1 MRKRILIVEDN
12 SDLLELLR
20 LSFKAAGFSIATA
33 TNGIDAI
40 KKTRSLNPDLILLDL
55 ILPELDGF
63 AVCEILRKD
72 PETVSVPI
80 VVLTGLSSQFTRY
93 AGLESGATEFVT
105 KPMSPD
111 HLVVKVKRLL
121 SERAA
126 AAKREKAAAAEL
138 SHATAKH

>member
-1 MRKRILIVEDN
+1 MRKKILIVEDN

-33 TNGIDAI
+33 NNGIDAI

-63 AVCEILRKD
+63 AVCEILRRD
-72 PETVSVPI
+72 PETTGVPI
-80 VVLTGLSSQFTRY
+80 VMLTGLSSQFTRY

-105 KPMSPD
+105 KPMSPEQ
-111 HLVVKVKRLL
+111 LVGKVKGLL
-121 SERAA
+121 SARAA
-126 AAKREKAAAAEL
+126 TAKREKAAAAEL
-138 SHATAKH
+138 SHASVKQ